1 MVLGNRRGEPEP
13 FAYRTCTFCGCP
25 FDDIRLG
32 WVFVTP
38 WPHRVEAPPVPRP
51 RAHNALELT
60 WTRFGLFP
68 VRSPLLGESR
78 LFSFP
83 PGTEMVHFPGFASAP
98 YEFRC
103 GWPGFTWLGFPIRI
117 SPGQSLLNGSP
128 ELFAAGHVLR
138 RLPAPRHPPYA
149 LNNLTIKFSQD
160 KKCRLFDCQRTVV
173 SYIQDPRPGG
183 DGPI

>member
-1 MVLGNRRGEPEP
+1 MVLGSPTGETRS
-13 FAYRTCTFCGCP
+13 FAYRTITFCGRS
-25 FDDIRLG
+25 FQSARLG
-32 WVFVTP
+32 RSFVTP
-38 WPHRVEAPPVPRP
+38 PPHRVKARRAPRP
-51 RAHNALELT
+51 RIHNALELT
-60 WTRFGLFP
+60 WIRFGLIP

-98 YEFRC
+98 YGFRC

-149 LNNLTIKFSQD
+149 LTNLTIKFGQD
-160 KKCRLFDCQRTVV
+160 KTCRLRFDCQRT
-173 SYIQDPRPGG
+173 G
-183 DGPI
+183 